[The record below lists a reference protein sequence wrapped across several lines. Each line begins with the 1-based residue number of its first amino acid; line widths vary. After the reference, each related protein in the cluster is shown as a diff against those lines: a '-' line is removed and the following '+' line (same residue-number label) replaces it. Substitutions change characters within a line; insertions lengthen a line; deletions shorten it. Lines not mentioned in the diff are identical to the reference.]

1 MAFDE
6 TKYRREYMREYRLNN
21 PRAKKV
27 IDIIVDG
34 KRYSFEAP
42 AGHKPGT
49 KDLLKKL
56 IRGIKKWKQN
66 PTQENWIKIF
76 RVPLGPDAKTT
87 SKQLRTSVQLRNF
100 LQNKPMDGA
109 LWKGIFEKSNM
120 KKILNLSEADVSK
133 IKPIL
138 RKVLHPRED

>member
-6 TKYRREYMREYRLNN
+6 TKYRIEYMRDYRLIN

-42 AGHKPGT
+42 EGSIIHPGT
-49 KDLLKKL
+49 KDLLKRL
-56 IRGIKKWKQN
+56 ISGIKKWKQN

-76 RVPLGPDAKTT
+76 
-87 SKQLRTSVQLRNF
+87 
-100 LQNKPMDGA
+100 
-109 LWKGIFEKSNM
+109 
-120 KKILNLSEADVSK
+120 
-133 IKPIL
+133 
-138 RKVLHPRED
+138 